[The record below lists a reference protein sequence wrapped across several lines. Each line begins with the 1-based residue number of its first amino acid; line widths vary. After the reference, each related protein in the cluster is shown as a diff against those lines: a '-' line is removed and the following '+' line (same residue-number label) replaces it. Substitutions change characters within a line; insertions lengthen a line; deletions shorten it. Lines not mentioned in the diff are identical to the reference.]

1 MNFKIDG
8 WVRHSKF
15 GDGQILEDRGDK
27 IMIQFVN
34 SGERLMLKEF
44 IDSTG
49 APPTPG
55 FKFAKKKS
63 AASIA
68 KLAAT
73 KAAGKSAAKAVAAA
87 E

>member
-1 MNFKIDG
+1 MMNFKIDG

-15 GDGQILEDRGDK
+15 GDGQIVEDRGDK
-27 IMIQFVN
+27 IMIQFVT

-63 AASIA
+63 AAATA

-73 KAAGKSAAKAVAAA
+73 KATKSAAKAAAA

>member
-63 AASIA
+63 AAATA

-73 KAAGKSAAKAVAAA
+73 KAAGAKSAAKAAAA